1 MNIQEAVAELIEG
14 HDLKRKEMISV
25 MDAIMTG
32 EATDAQ
38 IGGFL
43 VGLRIKGETVEEIR
57 GAAEVMREKS
67 TKIKTE
73 HAIIID
79 TCGTGGDHSSTFNIS
94 TASAFV
100 AAGAGLCVAKHG
112 NRSITSQSG
121 SADVLSALG
130 VNTEAPPEVVG
141 QCLDEIGIGFL
152 FAVKL
157 HGAMKHAI
165 GPRKEL
171 GARTIFNA
179 LGPLTNPAGATRQVI
194 GVYSFG
200 LTETMANVLGGLGSE
215 HAFVVHGSDG
225 LDEVTTTGPTR
236 VSELKAESVTTYEI
250 SPGDFGLDVA
260 SPEDLKGGKPEL
272 NAKILRGILE
282 GETGPR
288 RDIVLLNSALA
299 LVAGGKAEA
308 IPEAI
313 ELAGETIDSGSPLEK
328 LDKLVK
334 ISNG

>member
-14 HDLKRKEMISV
+14 HDLKRKDMISV

-194 GVYSFG
+194 GVYSPE

-260 SPEDLKGGKPEL
+260 SPDDLKGGDPEL

-308 IPEAI
+308 IPEGI
-313 ELAGETIDSGSPLEK
+313 ERAGETIDSGSPLEK
-328 LDKLVK
+328 LDKLVE

>member
-43 VGLRIKGETVEEIR
+43 VGLRIKGETVDEIR

-194 GVYSFG
+194 GVYSFR

-260 SPEDLKGGKPEL
+260 SPEDLKGGEPEL

>member
-43 VGLRIKGETVEEIR
+43 VGLRIKGETVDEIR